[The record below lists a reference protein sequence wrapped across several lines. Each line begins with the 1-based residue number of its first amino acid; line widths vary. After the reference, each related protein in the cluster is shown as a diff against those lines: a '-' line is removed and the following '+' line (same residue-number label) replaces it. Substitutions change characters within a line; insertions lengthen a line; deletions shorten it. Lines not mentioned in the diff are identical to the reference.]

1 MIACI
6 DEVSPEQEQRMNLL
20 TPRATATPS
29 TGTMAPSAT
38 IRHPLVQA
46 ACQVSP
52 GRNRRLGRAA
62 RFSSDPDQMVMVSC
76 LASFLVLPFIL

>member
-1 MIACI
+1 MMALA
-6 DEVSPEQEQRMNLL
+6 DEVSPEQEHRMNLL
-20 TPRATATPS
+20 TPRANATPS
-29 TGTMAPSAT
+29 TGATAPSAT

-46 ACQVSP
+46 ACHASP
-52 GRNRRLGRAA
+52 GRNSRLGRAA

>member
-1 MIACI
+1 MTLT
-6 DEVSPEQEQRMNLL
+6 DEVSPEQEHRMNLL
-20 TPRATATPS
+20 TPRANATPS
-29 TGTMAPSAT
+29 PGATAHSAT

-46 ACQVSP
+46 ACHVSP
-52 GRNRRLGRAA
+52 GRNSRLGRAA